1 MRPTE
6 VPGPGAYDGGDDFS
20 LYGSLTKQVT
30 SRRAQFGSTGP
41 RFAGQGSHR
50 PDGVLDASEL
60 PGPHSYEPARVAGAA
75 PQVTSTF
82 VSRTKRMP
90 LPKPPTEPKA
100 SEFETDVE
108 VLGASRPPLQRPAGP
123 CCVVRICL
131 CSAPANGQFC
141 LFAQPDLLVA

>member
-20 LYGSLTKQVT
+20 LYGTLTKQVT

-60 PGPHSYEPARVAGAA
+60 PGPHSYEPARAAGAA
-75 PQVTSTF
+75 PPQVTSTF
-82 VSRTKRMP
+82 ASRTKRMP

-108 VLGASRPPLQRPAGP
+108 VLGAPRPPPQCPAG
-123 CCVVRICL
+123 
-131 CSAPANGQFC
+131 
-141 LFAQPDLLVA
+141 LLVRVVLRVL